1 MSASPLVSVV
11 MPVRNGGDTL
21 QQALESVARQTYAN
35 LELVIVDDGS
45 DRPVDSVI
53 RSLTLANVRLHRFET
68 GRGIAAALNMGI
80 SLASGEFI
88 ARFDGDDEMYPHRIE
103 QQIRYLLDHSDVAIL
118 GSGADTFG
126 DYNIQLVNPLAHQ
139 KIVDSFLVQN
149 PMIHPTV
156 VFNRRR
162 IEPVYPEEFP
172 TDEDYL
178 LWATLIPIVEFA
190 NLNSSTIRYRVSVQG
205 NHWHLGKK
213 AAKIKAV
220 QTFLANHGVSDP
232 ELISAIVDLQISG
245 LVNKAQFQIL
255 QDYRSLADQRN
266 LPRLGR
272 FHKPLQRSRSYR
284 DFAILSLRA

>member
-45 DRPVDSVI
+45 DRPVGPVI
-53 RSLTLANVRLHRFET
+53 DSLTLANVRHHR
-68 GRGIAAALNMGI
+68 
-80 SLASGEFI
+80 
-88 ARFDGDDEMYPHRIE
+88 
-103 QQIRYLLDHSDVAIL
+103 
-118 GSGADTFG
+118 
-126 DYNIQLVNPLAHQ
+126 
-139 KIVDSFLVQN
+139 
-149 PMIHPTV
+149 
-156 VFNRRR
+156 
-162 IEPVYPEEFP
+162 VYPEEFP

-178 LWATLIPIVEFA
+178 LWAMLIPVVEFA
-190 NLNSSTIRYRVSVQG
+190 NLNVSTIRYRVSAQG
-205 NHWHLGKK
+205 NQWHLGKK

-220 QTFLANHGVSDP
+220 QIFLANHGVSDR

-245 LVNKAQFQIL
+245 LVNKAQFQLL

-266 LPRLGR
+266 IPKLGG

>member
-45 DRPVDSVI
+45 DRPVGPVI
-53 RSLTLANVRLHRFET
+53 DSLTLANVRHHRFEI
-68 GRGIAAALNMGI
+68 GRGVAAALNMGI

-88 ARFDGDDEMYPHRIE
+88 VRFDGDTEMYPHRIE
-103 QQIRYLLDHSDVAIL
+103 QQIRYLLDHPDVAVL

-126 DYNIQLVNPLAHQ
+126 DYNIKLVNPPAHQ
-139 KIVDSFLVQN
+139 NIVDSFLVQN
-149 PMIHPTV
+149 PMVHPTV

-162 IEPVYPEEFP
+162 IEPLYPEEFP

-178 LWATLIPIVEFA
+178 LWATLFPVVEFA
-190 NLNSSTIRYRVSVQG
+190 NLNFSTIRYRVSPPG

-220 QTFLANHGVSDP
+220 QIFLANHGVSDG

-245 LVNKAQFQIL
+245 LVNKAQFQLL

-266 LPRLGR
+266 LPKLGG